1 LGSEGW
7 LDTGNRLG
15 RRGHPRT
22 SADTVI
28 DIAKGEI
35 AMPPRSEAQ
44 RRAMQAAAH
53 GKSTIG
59 IPKSVGK
66 EFVAA
71 DKGGK
76 LPQHKQQQPHRPQKR

>member
-1 LGSEGW
+1 
-7 LDTGNRLG
+7 
-15 RRGHPRT
+15 
-22 SADTVI
+22 
-28 DIAKGEI
+28 
-35 AMPPRSEAQ
+35 MPSKTEKQ

-71 DKGGK
+71 DKRKKGK
-76 LPQHKQQQPHRPQKR
+76 R